1 MIIFHKFM
9 NVKINLLLCHTQ
21 PPLSFFFKFI
31 SSTIR
36 FSLFN
41 WSRVDLQ
48 CCISF
53 RCTEKWFRYIWAS
66 LVAQKVNDLP
76 ATQKTQARSLGWED
90 PLEKGMA
97 THSSILAWRITRTE
111 EPDGLQSMRL
121 QESDMTEHLTLFMM
135 LLFSRSVMS
144 DPLQPLWTTARQVS
158 LSTISWSL
166 LKLMSVESVMPS

>member
-21 PPLSFFFKFI
+21 PPLSFVFKFI

-90 PLEKGMA
+90 PLEKGIA
-97 THSSILAWRITRTE
+97 THSSILAWRIPWTE
-111 EPDGLQSMRL
+111 EPGGPQSTGSQRVGHDWATKR
-121 QESDMTEHLTLFMM
+121 QQQYIHNWQKGNIWCSDKQIWEFTEEL
-135 LLFSRSVMS
+135 
-144 DPLQPLWTTARQVS
+144 
-158 LSTISWSL
+158 
-166 LKLMSVESVMPS
+166 